1 MIEDARELEAW
12 YRLVHCP
19 GLGRA
24 AARALLSAFGCPQ
37 IACRASPAQ
46 WRSVVGE
53 SRARALTVG
62 LPSMDAGWAQA
73 LAWWRGGP
81 QRLAIA
87 LGDTQYP
94 EVLLRT
100 EDPPLLLYLEGR
112 ADALE
117 GQLLAVIGSRQP
129 TPQGAR
135 NAQDFAAHLG
145 GAGWTIVSGLARGID
160 ASAHEGALSAGAMTV
175 AVVGT
180 GLDQTYPKA
189 HAALA
194 RRIAEQGALV
204 SEFPPGTPPLGS
216 NFPSRNRI
224 IAGLARGTLV
234 VEAALQSGSLIT
246 ARLATE
252 AGREVFA
259 IPGSIHS
266 PLSRGCHALIRQG
279 AKLVESAA
287 DILEELPTPPG
298 AVARGH
304 HSGTPTPVPASL
316 DSGSA
321 SSGADERAAE
331 DPLLAALGY
340 DATTLDE
347 LSARTGWP
355 AATLASQL
363 LELEMS
369 GRVSRLPG
377 GLFQRLERA

>member
-1 MIEDARELEAW
+1 MIEDAREFEAW

-19 GLGRA
+19 ALGRA
-24 AARALLSAFGCPQ
+24 AVRALLSAFGCPE
-37 IACRASPAQ
+37 IVCRASPAQ

-53 SRARALTVG
+53 SRARALTIG

-73 LAWWRGGP
+73 LDWWRAGP

-87 LGDTQYP
+87 LGDPQYP
-94 EVLLRT
+94 EALLRT
-100 EDPPLLLYLEGR
+100 EDPPLLLYVDGQ
-112 ADALE
+112 ADALA

-129 TPQGAR
+129 TPQGSR

-145 GAGWTIVSGLARGID
+145 AAGWTIVSGLARGID

-180 GLDQTYPKA
+180 GLDLTYPKA
-189 HAALA
+189 HTALA
-194 RRIAEQGALV
+194 RRIAAQGALV
-204 SEFPPGTPPLGS
+204 SEFPPGTPPIGS

-287 DILEELPTPPG
+287 DILDELPSPPVARGQAPQRSATTSVPAPPG
-298 AVARGH
+298 AGPPAVSAEAR
-304 HSGTPTPVPASL
+304 
-316 DSGSA
+316 
-321 SSGADERAAE
+321 ADE
-331 DPLLAALGY
+331 DPLLRALGY
-340 DATTLDE
+340 EATTLDE
-347 LSARTGWP
+347 LCARTGWP
-355 AATLASQL
+355 AATLATHL
-363 LELEMS
+363 LELELS
-369 GRVSRLPG
+369 GQVSRLPG
-377 GLFQRLERA
+377 GLFQRLQQA